1 MPDGTIVTVTG
12 SEDSKGFVP
21 VMHDGNK
28 GVFDAQYLV
37 RIGTNDNEDK
47 GEFAVNEELVNK
59 LKEIRMMVDEAIDMA
74 DGM

>member
-1 MPDGTIVTVTG
+1 
-12 SEDSKGFVP
+12 
-21 VMHDGNK
+21 MHDGNK

-37 RIGTNDNEDK
+37 RIETNDNEDK